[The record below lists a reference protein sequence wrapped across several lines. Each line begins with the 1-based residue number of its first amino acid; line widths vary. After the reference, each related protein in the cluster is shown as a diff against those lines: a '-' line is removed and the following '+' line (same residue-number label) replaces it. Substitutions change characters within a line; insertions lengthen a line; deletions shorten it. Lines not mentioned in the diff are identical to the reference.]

1 MPNTR
6 SHPVSPAFVPLEAA
20 MTKQL
25 TFKDVIY
32 NPIRRQLRLAH
43 SGSRRPSLRRPSLR
57 RLDLSR
63 PNPLPAVM
71 RSSRRTPKHPEL
83 LIVR

>member
-1 MPNTR
+1 VLGVAGFDARAARGHT
-6 SHPVSPAFVPLEAA
+6 VACSPFGE
-20 MTKQL
+20 
-25 TFKDVIY
+25 
-32 NPIRRQLRLAH
+32 
-43 SGSRRPSLRRPSLR
+43 PSLSTSLSSG
-57 RLDLSR
+57 LDLSR